1 MKVKIKAI
9 HIFLLTLTL
18 LFTFGF
24 VYSASLPSKP
34 YVSTVSEDEIVALSE
49 EEVGF
54 YAQDPTVDPMLSG
67 PILPPDPG
75 EEAPLGNWFPLLFL
89 AIGYAAYIY
98 SKQKRTIEIV

>member
-1 MKVKIKAI
+1 MEVKIKAI
-9 HIFLLTLTL
+9 HKFSLTLAL

-24 VYSASLPSKP
+24 VYSASLPSNAF
-34 YVSTVSEDEIVALSE
+34 VSSVSEEEIVALSDE
-49 EEVGF
+49 EAGF